1 MNRYSSE
8 FGVRSSEFD
17 ATCRRAAALRTPH
30 FALRTSSPFRN
41 PKSKIRNLVLALC
54 LLTATGGCGYTVGAP
69 FSADIRTVYVPTFT
83 TSSNRRGLEYQLTE
97 AVQKQIQER
106 SHFRLANEAD
116 ADTILRGRI
125 VDGTKRTLGQTSNSD
140 PRELQINL
148 QVEIVW
154 ENARTGELLRKENV
168 DIAPEALQM
177 VAQSEF
183 APEVGQSLASGN
195 REVIDRLA
203 RDIVNRMEMPWR

>member
-1 MNRYSSE
+1 MS
-8 FGVRSSEFD
+8 
-17 ATCRRAAALRTPH
+17 RRVPAPRASAGLRTPDSE
-30 FALRTSSPFRN
+30 LRTSSSFRN
-41 PKSKIRNLVLALC
+41 PNSIIRNLLLSLC
-54 LLTATGGCGYTVGAP
+54 LLTATGGCGYTVGSP

-106 SHFRLANEAD
+106 SHFRLANEAE

-140 PRELQINL
+140 PRELQLNL
-148 QVEIVW
+148 QVEIIW
-154 ENARTGELLRKENV
+154 ENARTGELLRKEQV